1 MVLSNLLIQSSP
13 VKDME
18 DFKLLIKNNN
28 LMDCNKDKRIHQL
41 NKLCDETLERN
52 DIFPI
57 SVLDAIFD
65 KKNGNSLKSILYQF
79 NNIYITFQGS
89 AAATRKMLP
98 LELRRKGVIVSYKN
112 MYNEPITEK
121 LIQDNNISDD
131 IIALDTSWATIDNLS
146 LSGDISIS
154 ADGYW
159 IINGEKTNIEA
170 KGSQGIPGDTPYV
183 RYDVNLNKLQYSY
196 DNINWTTCSDY
207 ISAWFK
213 FTGTTGSSQADNIGK
228 IQISRDNGATWSDL
242 SGEFTNSL
250 HIKGYVATASN
261 LPSTAVQ
268 GDIYGVGPTYDSS
281 DTEHTNPIYQLY
293 VKDSTGWVN
302 NGRFTSIS
310 AGVVQVTG
318 QSTTEVMS
326 QKAVTDEIEDLE
338 LEQIQGGVY
347 DVSSHNDGA
356 VFESLSALLSSSDL
370 STLIP
375 TVVRH
380 GGMSIRFIQ
389 GSVPNSDN
397 KYVQYRYMGTDV
409 TGNPNP
415 FLDIVNWQGV
425 DKELVAG
432 SHNLAESG
440 GVLNSI
446 ISTDIGMS
454 LRGGNTGE
462 GGQTSYFPFN
472 VLPAG
477 DYYIVINSAND
488 LQNIF
493 IGLATGGENQYIT
506 QRLIDNK
513 PITAGNHYFK
523 VTLTGSEIRIKISTE
538 YNQNVAPAGITW
550 SINDTKIDSLNIA
563 ETSGSDKSKSVI
575 ALHENIG
582 SESNPEYK
590 TISSVNI
597 GAASKVKAGVMT
609 ADDRINTLNAKEY
622 TIDCD
627 IAISSGLQYIT
638 EDIETLVGDSV
649 LAFELEILDKTFVAN
664 TTDCYGVYSND
675 SYYNF
680 LVRSNKI
687 FCFRNPATTGFKI
700 YVSPNVVTTAGH
712 LKARLR
718 IYTTFENVGSLIFSF
733 TLNDISNLDN
743 NSVDITPVIKSF
755 RSTYAK
761 FRIRVLENTIGLA
774 SGREKTFLLAHVSPL
789 NYNQITLDNDNSAN
803 FNSDR
808 GTPNFSISLRQGSV
822 TSTGTIVVAIDLAEE
837 DYEKIANIEDNINSI
852 ECSIVDADE
861 RIVDIDN
868 YVGNKLFIG
877 GENENQFDLL
887 KATYINIGYNSAE
900 SKLVDGNKNF
910 FLIPLQENIDSTKYY
925 VWNRFDGESQT
936 DYFYNIGFFAT
947 KVPAAVGADVLR
959 GVNNDGFYR
968 GYLDN
973 FDSSYK
979 YLYLGLW
986 YRSTNDYTTIIKRI
1000 YSILRTFCF
1009 KEGISRSYFSSYVDY
1024 YKDKYVTDNQ
1034 GTENAGKVLGINEFG
1049 KVVPTT
1055 NVPQKDIYELGGVPS
1070 FQGAGNAN
1078 KTLIIDEGGNVVPG
1092 IVTEQGVV
1100 TGAVQYNQV
1109 GTLYLGA
1116 DLLAGS
1122 AVVLGTGWSGNLS
1135 DGFTHA
1141 SGNTA
1146 DLTIQYNTTSGKNY
1160 VVGLILG
1167 SASEASLFV
1176 AIGDSPVVDVYNG
1189 TTNVNIGIKS
1199 EGGYLKIIPASGYN
1213 STVKVTLKEVVEQA
1227 EADSSLTL
1235 NPRNVNHGNTTDN
1248 ITGFWN
1254 IAVGAENTFRK
1265 NQNGSRNIALGYSAL
1280 ANFISGTRNIGIGT
1294 FAMSQLKSGDHNI
1307 AIGSDSL
1314 WYINKASDNVAIGFG
1329 AFWQM
1334 PSGANFDA
1342 QRNVVIGAKT
1352 MNGAQTSSYD
1362 NVAIGYRS
1370 GTNVRVENPNKNVSI
1385 GSNAGYRSKEGNVS
1399 IGYNAGNNTFGNNNV
1414 AVGREAGA
1422 SSTAEQNNSIAIGY
1436 NAKTTKSNQCVIGNS
1451 NVTEFILGG
1460 KKIVFNEGGSV
1471 TWETIS

>member
-1 MVLSNLLIQSSP
+1 
-13 VKDME
+13 ME
-18 DFKLLIKNNN
+18 CNEKLN
-28 LMDCNKDKRIHQL
+28 IHQI
-41 NKLCDETLERN
+41 NKLDVNDLKRK

-57 SVLDAIFD
+57 TVTSAVFD
-65 KKNGNSLKSILYQF
+65 KQGNSLEASLLQNNSIFLSYK
-79 NNIYITFQGS
+79 GS
-89 AAATRKMLP
+89 SEATRVTVPLKM
-98 LELRRKGVIVSYKN
+98 RRKGLIISYKD
-112 MYNEPITEK
+112 YDGKAITEK
-121 LIQDNNISDD
+121 LVYDDSVADD
-131 IIALDTSWATIDNLS
+131 IFKLDSSWTSIGDVVI
-146 LSGDISIS
+146 SGEISIS
-154 ADGYW
+154 PNGTW
-159 IINGEKTNIEA
+159 IIDGKDSGIKAVGPKGDNGLSPIVRATN
-170 KGSQGIPGDTPYV
+170 
-183 RYDVNLNKLQYSY
+183 NKLEYSY
-196 DNINWTTCSDY
+196 NGTEWTVISDY
-207 ISAWFK
+207 IAAWFR
-213 FTGTTGSSQADNIGK
+213 FEDNK
-228 IQISRDNGATWSDL
+228 IQISRDNKKTWTDL

-250 HIKGYVATASN
+250 HIKGYVATVGA

-268 GDIYGVGPTYDSS
+268 GDIYGVGPTYDPS
-281 DTEHTNPIYQLY
+281 DTEQTNPIYQLY
-293 VKDSTGWVN
+293 VKNSTGWVN
-302 NGRFTSIS
+302 NGRFTSIA
-310 AGVVQVTG
+310 AGVVQDTG
-318 QSTTEVMS
+318 TSTTEVMS
-326 QKAVTDEIEDLE
+326 QKAVTDELTAINSDVADLE

-389 GSVPNSDN
+389 SSVPNSDN

-462 GGQTSYFPFN
+462 GGQASYFPFN

-550 SINDTKIDSLNIA
+550 SINDTKIDSLNID
-563 ETSGSDKSKSVI
+563 ETSGSDKNKSVI
-575 ALHENIG
+575 ALRENIG

-852 ECSIVDADE
+852 ERSIVDADE

-887 KATYINIGYNSAE
+887 KATYINIGYNRAE
-900 SKLVDGNKNF
+900 SKLVDGNRDL

-925 VWNRFDGESQT
+925 IWNRFDGESQT
-936 DYFYNIGFFAT
+936 DYFNNIGFFAT

-979 YLYLGLW
+979 YLYLGFW
-986 YRSTNDYTTIIKRI
+986 CRSTNDYTIVIKRI
-1000 YSILRTFCF
+1000 YSILRTLCF
-1009 KEGISRSYFSSYVDY
+1009 KEDFLRSYFSSYVDY

-1049 KVVPTT
+1049 DVVPTT

-1092 IVTEQGVV
+1092 IVTEQGVL
-1100 TGAVQYNQV
+1100 TGLVQYHQ
-1109 GTLYLGA
+1109 TAKLYLGA
-1116 DLLAGS
+1116 DLLPS
-1122 AVVLGTGWSGNLS
+1122 STVVLGTGWSGNLS
-1135 DGFTHA
+1135 DGFTHV
-1141 SGNTA
+1141 SGNTD

-1167 SASEASLFV
+1167 SASEASIYV
-1176 AIGDSPVVDVYNG
+1176 SIGNSPIVDTYNG
-1189 TTNVNIGIKS
+1189 TTNANIGIKS
-1199 EGGYLKIIPASGYN
+1199 EGGYLKISPSSGYN
-1213 STVKVTLKEVVEQA
+1213 STVKVTLKEVVTQE
-1227 EADSSLTL
+1227 EAVSELELSS
-1235 NPRNVNHGNTTDN
+1235 RNVNHGNTTDDL
-1248 ITGFWN
+1248 TGFWN
-1254 IAVGAENTFRK
+1254 VAIGAGNTFRK
-1265 NQNGSRNIALGYSAL
+1265 NQNGSRNIAFGYSAL

-1362 NVAIGYRS
+1362 NVAIGHRS
-1370 GTNVRVENPNKNVSI
+1370 GTNVSVENPNKNVSI
-1385 GSNAGYRSKEGNVS
+1385 GANAGYRSKEGNVS

>member
-1 MVLSNLLIQSSP
+1 M
-13 VKDME
+13 
-18 DFKLLIKNNN
+18 
-28 LMDCNKDKRIHQL
+28 
-41 NKLCDETLERN
+41 
-52 DIFPI
+52 
-57 SVLDAIFD
+57 
-65 KKNGNSLKSILYQF
+65 
-79 NNIYITFQGS
+79 
-89 AAATRKMLP
+89 
-98 LELRRKGVIVSYKN
+98 
-112 MYNEPITEK
+112 
-121 LIQDNNISDD
+121 
-131 IIALDTSWATIDNLS
+131 
-146 LSGDISIS
+146 
-154 ADGYW
+154 
-159 IINGEKTNIEA
+159 
-170 KGSQGIPGDTPYV
+170 
-183 RYDVNLNKLQYSY
+183 
-196 DNINWTTCSDY
+196 
-207 ISAWFK
+207 
-213 FTGTTGSSQADNIGK
+213 
-228 IQISRDNGATWSDL
+228 
-242 SGEFTNSL
+242 
-250 HIKGYVATASN
+250 
-261 LPSTAVQ
+261 
-268 GDIYGVGPTYDSS
+268 
-281 DTEHTNPIYQLY
+281 
-293 VKDSTGWVN
+293 
-302 NGRFTSIS
+302 
-310 AGVVQVTG
+310 
-318 QSTTEVMS
+318 
-326 QKAVTDEIEDLE
+326 
-338 LEQIQGGVY
+338 
-347 DVSSHNDGA
+347 
-356 VFESLSALLSSSDL
+356 
-370 STLIP
+370 
-375 TVVRH
+375 
-380 GGMSIRFIQ
+380 
-389 GSVPNSDN
+389 
-397 KYVQYRYMGTDV
+397 
-409 TGNPNP
+409 
-415 FLDIVNWQGV
+415 
-425 DKELVAG
+425 
-432 SHNLAESG
+432 
-440 GVLNSI
+440 
-446 ISTDIGMS
+446 
-454 LRGGNTGE
+454 
-462 GGQTSYFPFN
+462 
-472 VLPAG
+472 PAG

-493 IGLATGGENQYIT
+493 IGLATAGENQYIT

-550 SINDTKIDSLNIA
+550 SINDTKIDSLNID

-575 ALHENIG
+575 ALRENIG

-822 TSTGTIVVAIDLAEE
+822 TSTGTIVVAIDLVEE

-852 ECSIVDADE
+852 EHSIVDADE
-861 RIVDIDN
+861 RIVDIVN
-868 YVGNKLFIG
+868 YVGNKLSIG

-887 KATYINIGYNSAE
+887 KATYINIGYNKAE
-900 SKLVDGNKNF
+900 NKLVDGNRYL

-925 VWNRFDGESQT
+925 MWNRFDGESQT
-936 DYFYNIGFFAT
+936 DYFNNIGFFAT

-979 YLYLGLW
+979 YLYLGFW
-986 YRSTNDYTTIIKRI
+986 CRSINDYTIVIKRI
-1000 YSILRTFCF
+1000 YSILRTLCF
-1009 KEGISRSYFSSYVDY
+1009 KESSSRSYFSSYVDY

-1049 KVVPTT
+1049 DVVPTTAT

-1092 IVTEQGVV
+1092 IVTEQGVL
-1100 TGAVQYNQV
+1100 TGLVQYHQ
-1109 GTLYLGA
+1109 TAKLYLGA
-1116 DLLAGS
+1116 DLLPS
-1122 AVVLGTGWSGNLS
+1122 STVVLGTGWSGNLS
-1135 DGFTHA
+1135 DGFTHV
-1141 SGNTA
+1141 SGNTD

-1167 SASEASLFV
+1167 SASEASIYV
-1176 AIGDSPVVDVYNG
+1176 SIGNSPIVDTYNG
-1189 TTNVNIGIKS
+1189 TTNANIGIKS
-1199 EGGYLKIIPASGYN
+1199 EGGYLKISPSSGYN
-1213 STVKVTLKEVVEQA
+1213 STVKVTLKEVVTQE
-1227 EADSSLTL
+1227 EAVSELELSS
-1235 NPRNVNHGNTTDN
+1235 RNVNHGNTTDDL
-1248 ITGFWN
+1248 TGFWN
-1254 IAVGAENTFRK
+1254 VAIGAGNTFRK
-1265 NQNGSRNIALGYSAL
+1265 NQNGSRNIAFGYSAL

-1362 NVAIGYRS
+1362 NVAIGHRS
-1370 GTNVRVENPNKNVSI
+1370 GTNVSVENPNKNVSI
-1385 GSNAGYRSKEGNVS
+1385 GANAGYRSKEGNVS

-1422 SSTAEQNNSIAIGY
+1422 SSTVEQNNSIAIGY

-1460 KKIVFNEGGSV
+1460 KKIVFNEGGTV
-1471 TWETIS
+1471 TWETI

>member
-1 MVLSNLLIQSSP
+1 MKDIQQ
-13 VKDME
+13 
-18 DFKLLIKNNN
+18 LIKKNSQEG
-28 LMDCNKDKRIHQL
+28 RY
-41 NKLCDETLERN
+41 E
-52 DIFPI
+52 DIFPKTFI
-57 SVLDAIFD
+57 DVVEDRES
-65 KKNGNSLKSILYQF
+65 GNNLTEILSGF
-79 NNIYITFQGS
+79 
-89 AAATRKMLP
+89 
-98 LELRRKGVIVSYKN
+98 N
-112 MYNEPITEK
+112 MYFLSYNGSREQTRLQVPTSIRKTGLWITYVLYDKTVVTEWYAGEA
-121 LIQDNNISDD
+121 IDDN
-131 IIALDTSWATIDNLS
+131 SWKNLS
-146 LSGDISIS
+146 NWRVGSNMLVGDISIS
-154 ADGYW
+154 SDGYW
-159 IINGEKTNIEA
+159 VVNGVVTTTKAQGE
-170 KGSQGIPGDTPYV
+170 QGITPMLRVGSNNHLQVSYTNGSSWV
-183 RYDVNLNKLQYSY
+183 DASTSPVYTQFRINNNKLEQSV
-196 DNINWTTCSDY
+196 DLGQTWAVVSDY
-207 ISAWFK
+207 IASWFR
-213 FTGTTGSSQADNIGK
+213 FTGTAGSSQADNVGK
-228 IQISRDNGATWSDL
+228 IQISRDNGVTWSDL

-250 HIKGYVATASN
+250 HIKGYVATVAT

-268 GDIYGVGPTYDSS
+268 GDIYGVGPTYDPS
-281 DTEHTNPIYQLY
+281 DTEQTNPIYQLY

-302 NGRFTSIS
+302 NGRFTSIA
-310 AGVVQVTG
+310 AGVVQDTG
-318 QSTTEVMS
+318 TSTTEVMS
-326 QKAVTDEIEDLE
+326 QKAVTDELTAINSDVADLE

-462 GGQTSYFPFN
+462 GGQASYFPFN

-550 SINDTKIDSLNIA
+550 SINDTKIDSLNID

-822 TSTGTIVVAIDLAEE
+822 TSTGTIVVAIDLVEE

-852 ECSIVDADE
+852 EYSIVDADE
-861 RIVDIDN
+861 RIVDIVN
-868 YVGNKLFIG
+868 YVGNKLSIG

-887 KATYINIGYNSAE
+887 KATYINIGYNNTE
-900 SKLVDGNKNF
+900 RKLVDGGRNL

-968 GYLDN
+968 GYLEN

-979 YLYLGLW
+979 YLYLGFW
-986 YRSTNDYTTIIKRI
+986 CRSTNDYTIVIKRI
-1000 YSILRTFCF
+1000 YSMLRTLCF
-1009 KEGISRSYFSSYVDY
+1009 KEDFLRSYFSSYVDY

-1049 KVVPTT
+1049 DVVPTTAT

-1092 IVTEQGVV
+1092 IVTEQGVL
-1100 TGAVQYNQV
+1100 TGLVQYHQ
-1109 GTLYLGA
+1109 TAKLYLGA
-1116 DLLAGS
+1116 DLLPS
-1122 AVVLGTGWSGNLS
+1122 STVVLGTGWSGNLS
-1135 DGFTHA
+1135 DGFTHV
-1141 SGNTA
+1141 SGNTD

-1167 SASEASLFV
+1167 SASEASIYV
-1176 AIGDSPVVDVYNG
+1176 SIGNSPIVDTYNG
-1189 TTNVNIGIKS
+1189 TTNANIGIKS
-1199 EGGYLKIIPASGYN
+1199 EGGYLKISPSSGYN
-1213 STVKVTLKEVVEQA
+1213 STVKVTLKEVVTQE
-1227 EADSSLTL
+1227 EAVSELELSS
-1235 NPRNVNHGNTTDN
+1235 RNVNHGNTTDD

-1254 IAVGAENTFRK
+1254 VAIGAGNTFRK
-1265 NQNGSRNIALGYSAL
+1265 NQNGSRNIAFGYSAL

-1370 GTNVRVENPNKNVSI
+1370 GTNVSVENPNKNVSI
-1385 GSNAGYRSKEGNVS
+1385 GANAGYRSKEGNVS

-1422 SSTAEQNNSIAIGY
+1422 FSTAEQNNSIAIGY

-1460 KKIVFNEGGSV
+1460 KKIVFNEGGTV
-1471 TWETIS
+1471 TWETI

>member
-1 MVLSNLLIQSSP
+1 MKDIQQ
-13 VKDME
+13 
-18 DFKLLIKNNN
+18 LIKKNSQQG
-28 LMDCNKDKRIHQL
+28 RY
-41 NKLCDETLERN
+41 E
-52 DIFPI
+52 DIFPKTFI
-57 SVLDAIFD
+57 DAVED
-65 KKNGNSLKSILYQF
+65 RESGNNLTEILSGF
-79 NNIYITFQGS
+79 
-89 AAATRKMLP
+89 
-98 LELRRKGVIVSYKN
+98 N
-112 MYNEPITEK
+112 MYFLSYNGSREQTRLQVPMSIRKTGLWITYVLYNKTVVTEWYAGEA
-121 LIQDNNISDD
+121 IDDN
-131 IIALDTSWATIDNLS
+131 SWKNLS
-146 LSGDISIS
+146 NWRVGTNMLVGDISIS
-154 ADGYW
+154 SDGYW
-159 IINGEKTNIEA
+159 VVNGVVTTTKAQGERGITPMLRVGSNNHLWVSYTNGSSWVEASTNPVYTQFRINN
-170 KGSQGIPGDTPYV
+170 
-183 RYDVNLNKLQYSY
+183 NKLEQSV
-196 DNINWTTCSDY
+196 DLGQTWAVVSDY
-207 ISAWFK
+207 IASWFR
-213 FTGTTGSSQADNIGK
+213 FTGTSGSSQVDNVGK
-228 IQISRDNGATWSDL
+228 IQISRDNGVTWSDL

-250 HIKGYVATASN
+250 HIKGYVATIAT
-261 LPSTAVQ
+261 LPSSAVQ

-347 DVSSHNDGA
+347 DVTSHNDGA
-356 VFESLSALLSSSDL
+356 VFESLSTLLGSANL

-375 TVVRH
+375 ISVRR

-409 TGNPNP
+409 TGTPNP

-446 ISTDIGMS
+446 ISTDIGTL

-472 VLPAG
+472 ALPAG
-477 DYYIVINSAND
+477 DYYIVINSAKD

-493 IGLATGGENQYIT
+493 IGLATNGGNQYIT

-523 VTLTGSEIRIKISTE
+523 VTLTGNEIRIKISTE

-550 SINDTKIDSLNIA
+550 SINDTKIDSLNID

-575 ALHENIG
+575 ALRENIG

-609 ADDRINTLNAKEY
+609 ADNRINTLNAKEY

-664 TTDCYGVYSND
+664 TTDCYGVYSNN

-687 FCFRNPATTGFKI
+687 FCFRNPVTTGFKI

-743 NSVDITPVIKSF
+743 NTVDITPVIKSF

-774 SGREKTFLLAHVSPL
+774 SGREKTFLLARVSPV

-803 FNSDR
+803 FNGTQ

-822 TSTGTIVVAIDLAEE
+822 TSTGTIVVAIDLAKE

-877 GENENQFDLL
+877 GENENQFNLL
-887 KATYINIGYNSAE
+887 KATYINIGYNKAE
-900 SKLVDGNKNF
+900 SKLVDGDRNL
-910 FLIPLQENIDSTKYY
+910 FLVPLQENINSTKCY
-925 VWNRFDGESQT
+925 VWNRFDGKSQT
-936 DYFYNIGFFAT
+936 DYFDNIGFFAT
-947 KVPAAVGADVLR
+947 KVSAAVGADVLR

-979 YLYLGLW
+979 YLYLGFW
-986 YRSTNDYTTIIKRI
+986 CRSTNDYTIVIKRI
-1000 YSILRTFCF
+1000 YSILRTLCF
-1009 KEGISRSYFSSYVDY
+1009 KEDSSRSYFSSYVDY

-1034 GTENAGKVLGINEFG
+1034 GIENAGKVLGINKFG
-1049 KVVPTT
+1049 DVVPTT
-1055 NVPQKDIYELGGVPS
+1055 INVPQKDIYELGGVPS

-1092 IVTEQGVV
+1092 IVTEQGVL
-1100 TGAVQYNQV
+1100 TGLVQYHQ
-1109 GTLYLGA
+1109 TAKLYLGA
-1116 DLLAGS
+1116 DLLPS
-1122 AVVLGTGWSGNLS
+1122 STVVLGTGWSGNLS
-1135 DGFTHA
+1135 DGFTHVP
-1141 SGNTA
+1141 GNTD

-1167 SASEASLFV
+1167 SASEASV
-1176 AIGDSPVVDVYNG
+1176 YVSIGNSPIVDTYNG
-1189 TTNVNIGIKS
+1189 TTNANIGIKS
-1199 EGGYLKIIPASGYN
+1199 EGGYLKISPSSGYN
-1213 STVKVTLKEVVEQA
+1213 STVKVTLKEVVTQERA
-1227 EADSSLTL
+1227 VSELELSS
-1235 NPRNVNHGNTTDN
+1235 RNVNHGNTTDDL
-1248 ITGFWN
+1248 TGFWN
-1254 IAVGAENTFRK
+1254 VAIGAENTFRK
-1265 NQNGSRNIALGYSAL
+1265 NQNGSRNIAFGYSAL

-1370 GTNVRVENPNKNVSI
+1370 GTNVSVENPNKNVSI

-1399 IGYNAGNNTFGNNNV
+1399 IGYNAGNNTLGNNNV

-1460 KKIVFNEGGSV
+1460 KKIVFNEGGTV
-1471 TWETIS
+1471 TWETI

>member
-1 MVLSNLLIQSSP
+1 MKDIQQ
-13 VKDME
+13 
-18 DFKLLIKNNN
+18 LIKKNSQDGRYESVFPKTFTDAVIDRENGAKLTDILAMFN
-28 LMDCNKDKRIHQL
+28 MLFLSYVGSKSLTRLEVPTSLRKTGIWITYVLYDKTVVTEWYAGEAI
-41 NKLCDETLERN
+41 DDTSFSN
-52 DIFPI
+52 D
-57 SVLDAIFD
+57 SNWRD
-65 KKNGNSLKSILYQF
+65 GSNSL
-79 NNIYITFQGS
+79 
-89 AAATRKMLP
+89 
-98 LELRRKGVIVSYKN
+98 V
-112 MYNEPITEK
+112 
-121 LIQDNNISDD
+121 
-131 IIALDTSWATIDNLS
+131 
-146 LSGDISIS
+146 GDISIS
-154 ADGYW
+154 SDGYW
-159 IINGEKTNIEA
+159 VINGEVTTIEA
-170 KGSQGIPGDTPYV
+170 QGEAGITPILRVGSNNHLQVSYTNGSTYV
-183 RYDVNLNKLQYSY
+183 DVSPNPVFTQFRVSNNKLEQSA
-196 DNINWTTCSDY
+196 DLGLTWAAVSDY
-207 ISAWFK
+207 IASWFR
-213 FTGTTGSSQADNIGK
+213 FTGTSGSSQVDNVGK
-228 IQISRDNGATWSDL
+228 IQISRDNGTTWSDL
-242 SGEFTNSL
+242 SDEFTNSL
-250 HIKGYVATASN
+250 HIKGYVATAAT

-268 GDIYGVGPTYDSS
+268 GDIYGVGPTYDPS
-281 DTEHTNPIYQLY
+281 DTEQTNPIYQLY

-302 NGRFTSIS
+302 NGRFTSIA
-310 AGVVQVTG
+310 AGVVQDTG
-318 QSTTEVMS
+318 TSTTEVMS
-326 QKAVTDEIEDLE
+326 QKAVTDELTAINSDVADLE

-462 GGQTSYFPFN
+462 GGQASYFPFN

-638 EDIETLVGDSV
+638 ENIETLVGDSV

-687 FCFRNPATTGFKI
+687 FCFRNPTTTGFKI

-733 TLNDISNLDN
+733 TLNEISNLDN
-743 NSVDITPVIKSF
+743 NSVDITPVVKSF
-755 RSTYAK
+755 RNTYTK

-803 FNSDR
+803 FNSGQ

-822 TSTGTIVVAIDLAEE
+822 TSTGTIVVAIDLTEE
-837 DYEKIANIEDNINSI
+837 DYEKIANIEDNINNI
-852 ECSIVDADE
+852 EHSIVDIDE

-877 GENENQFDLL
+877 GENKNQFDLL
-887 KATYINIGYNSAE
+887 KATYINIGYNATE
-900 SKLVDGNKNF
+900 KKLVDRNKNL

-979 YLYLGLW
+979 YLYLGFW

-1009 KEGISRSYFSSYVDY
+1009 KEDTFRSYFSSYVDY

-1078 KTLIIDEGGNVVPG
+1078 KTLIIDEGGNIVPG
-1092 IVTEQGVV
+1092 IVTEQGVI
-1100 TGAVQYNQV
+1100 TGAVQYNQA

-1167 SASEASLFV
+1167 SASEASIYV
-1176 AIGDSPVVDVYNG
+1176 SIGNSPIVDTYNG
-1189 TTNVNIGIKS
+1189 TTNANIGIKS
-1199 EGGYLKIIPASGYN
+1199 EGGYLKISPSSGYN
-1213 STVKVTLKEVVEQA
+1213 STVKVTLKEVVTQE
-1227 EADSSLTL
+1227 EAVSELELSSK
-1235 NPRNVNHGNTTDN
+1235 NVNHGNTTDDL
-1248 ITGFWN
+1248 TGFWN
-1254 IAVGAENTFRK
+1254 VAIGAENTFRK
-1265 NQNGSRNIALGYSAL
+1265 NQNGSRNIAFGYNAL

-1370 GTNVRVENPNKNVSI
+1370 GTNISVENPNKNVSI
-1385 GSNAGYRSKEGNVS
+1385 GANAGYRSKEGNVS

-1422 SSTAEQNNSIAIGY
+1422 FSTAEQNNSIAIGY

-1460 KKIVFNEGGSV
+1460 KKIVFNEGGTV
-1471 TWETIS
+1471 TWETI

>member
-1 MVLSNLLIQSSP
+1 
-13 VKDME
+13 ME
-18 DFKLLIKNNN
+18 CNEKLN
-28 LMDCNKDKRIHQL
+28 IHQI
-41 NKLCDETLERN
+41 NKLDVNDLTRK

-57 SVLDAIFD
+57 TVTSAVFD
-65 KKNGNSLKSILYQF
+65 KQGNSLEAILLQNNSIFLSYK
-79 NNIYITFQGS
+79 GS
-89 AAATRKMLP
+89 SEATRVTVPLKM
-98 LELRRKGVIVSYKN
+98 RRKGLIISYKD
-112 MYNEPITEK
+112 YDGKAITEK
-121 LIQDNNISDD
+121 LVYDDSVADDVFKLDSSWTSIGDVIIS
-131 IIALDTSWATIDNLS
+131 
-146 LSGDISIS
+146 GEISIS
-154 ADGYW
+154 PNGTW
-159 IINGEKTNIEA
+159 IINGKDSGIKAVGPKGDNGLSPIVRTN
-170 KGSQGIPGDTPYV
+170 
-183 RYDVNLNKLQYSY
+183 NNKLEYSY
-196 DNINWTTCSDY
+196 NGTEWTVISDY
-207 ISAWFK
+207 IAAWFR
-213 FTGTTGSSQADNIGK
+213 FENNK
-228 IQISRDNGATWSDL
+228 IQISRDNKKTWTDL
-242 SGEFTNSL
+242 SDSFTKNL
-250 HIKGYVATASN
+250 YIKGYVATVSA
-261 LPSTAVQ
+261 LPTNATQ
-268 GDIYGVGPTYDSS
+268 GDIYGVGPTYDPS
-281 DTEHTNPIYQLY
+281 DTEQTNPIYQLY

-310 AGVVQVTG
+310 AGLVQVTG

-347 DVSSHNDGA
+347 DVTSHNDGA
-356 VFESLSALLSSSDL
+356 VFESLSTLLGSANL

-375 TVVRH
+375 ISVRR

-409 TGNPNP
+409 TGTPNP

-462 GGQTSYFPFN
+462 GGQASYFPFN

-550 SINDTKIDSLNIA
+550 SINDTKIDSLNID

-575 ALHENIG
+575 ALRENIG

-822 TSTGTIVVAIDLAEE
+822 TSTGTIVVAIDLVEE

-852 ECSIVDADE
+852 EHSIVDADE
-861 RIVDIDN
+861 RIVDIVN
-868 YVGNKLFIG
+868 YVGNKLSIG

-887 KATYINIGYNSAE
+887 KATYINIGYNRAE
-900 SKLVDGNKNF
+900 SKLVDGNRNL

-925 VWNRFDGESQT
+925 TWNRFDGESQT

-968 GYLDN
+968 GYLNN

-979 YLYLGLW
+979 YLYLGFW
-986 YRSTNDYTTIIKRI
+986 CRSTNDYTIVIKRI
-1000 YSILRTFCF
+1000 YSILRTLCF
-1009 KEGISRSYFSSYVDY
+1009 KESSSHSYFSSYVDY

-1049 KVVPTT
+1049 DVVPTT

-1092 IVTEQGVV
+1092 IVTEQGVL
-1100 TGAVQYNQV
+1100 TGLVQYHQ
-1109 GTLYLGA
+1109 TAKLYLGA
-1116 DLLAGS
+1116 DLLPS
-1122 AVVLGTGWSGNLS
+1122 STVVLGTGWSGNLS
-1135 DGFTHA
+1135 DGFTHV
-1141 SGNTA
+1141 SGNTD

-1167 SASEASLFV
+1167 SASEASIYV
-1176 AIGDSPVVDVYNG
+1176 SIGNSPIVDTYNG
-1189 TTNVNIGIKS
+1189 TTNANIGIKS
-1199 EGGYLKIIPASGYN
+1199 EGGYLKISPSSGYN
-1213 STVKVTLKEVVEQA
+1213 STVKVTLKEVVTQE
-1227 EADSSLTL
+1227 EAVSELELSS
-1235 NPRNVNHGNTTDN
+1235 RNVNHGNTTDDL
-1248 ITGFWN
+1248 TGFWN
-1254 IAVGAENTFRK
+1254 VAIGAGNTFRK
-1265 NQNGSRNIALGYSAL
+1265 NQNGSRNIAFGYSAL

-1362 NVAIGYRS
+1362 NVAIGHRS
-1370 GTNVRVENPNKNVSI
+1370 GTNVSVENPNKNVSI